1 MARQSFTQCL
11 VNHLSDPIQYSLQSN
26 SRFIRWHDISTS
38 RMFWQDIAVNLDLF
52 VKDCSCV
59 TNVWYKH
66 YGEKYFSS
74 FIMTSSCKS
83 ALVRSSLSINA
94 LRACVYIQQLSSFR
108 APKLWCID
116 CCYMP
121 YSMQFSE
128 FVWIFF
134 FLQENRQN
142 RKLFYVQKWTPPI
155 VWHAKH

>member
-26 SRFIRWHDISTS
+26 SRFIQWHDISTS

-74 FIMTSSCKS
+74 FIMTSSCKEAFSVLMLCVPVFTSSSS
-83 ALVRSSLSINA
+83 ALLGCPSCGVSTVA
-94 LRACVYIQQLSSFR
+94 TCHIQCNFLC
-108 APKLWCID
+108 LC
-116 CCYMP
+116 
-121 YSMQFSE
+121 E
-128 FVWIFF
+128 FF
-134 FLQENRQN
+134 FFT
-142 RKLFYVQKWTPPI
+142 RKQTKQKTILCPKMD
-155 VWHAKH
+155 AADC